1 MPCDLV
7 HVAPKK
13 IRLDFTNLFL
23 FCGCILSKVI
33 LNPLLLIGLLCST
46 NNVAS
51 QAEGHMVEEIMP
63 MQASLSMVNPATED
77 SLDDYEAI
85 VRQVAARTAEEEERR
100 RAEAWKTDTK
110 TFKFYKFKQ
119 QGSVAYSDKTPPKRE
134 YQVIVYNSCYACSAL
149 STVNWRVTQLYTD
162 EFSLPIQKASER
174 YGVDPALIRAVIHAE
189 SNFNPLARSNK
200 GAVGLMQLMPGTAK
214 DMGVDDRENAN
225 DNIMG
230 GTRYLDYL
238 LDRFN
243 RNLTLAL
250 AAYNAGPG
258 RVDKYQAIP
267 PIEETQ
273 TYVKRVKILYQRYRS
288 QREIVSKD

>member
-1 MPCDLV
+1 
-7 HVAPKK
+7 
-13 IRLDFTNLFL
+13 
-23 FCGCILSKVI
+23 LS
-33 LNPLLLIGLLCST
+33 LRTLTYLLLFGLSSPGYAMAQELQA
-46 NNVAS
+46 NL
-51 QAEGHMVEEIMP
+51 AEGTMDARPSAM
-63 MQASLSMVNPATED
+63 MQTAV
-77 SLDDYEAI
+77 LDESRDYDAI
-85 VRQVAARTAEEEERR
+85 VRQVAAQTAEEEEKRK
-100 RAEAWKTDTK
+100 AEAWKTAEAK
-110 TFKFYKFKQ
+110 SFKFYKFKQ
-119 QGSVAYSDKTPPKRE
+119 QGAVAYSDKAPIKHE

-149 STVNWRVTQLYTD
+149 STVDWRVTHLYTD
-162 EFSLPIQKASER
+162 EFTLAIQKASEK

-214 DMGVDDRENAN
+214 DMGVDDRSNAA

-230 GTRYLDYL
+230 GTRYLDHL
-238 LDRFN
+238 LNRFN
-243 RNLTLAL
+243 RNLPLAL

-258 RVDKYQAIP
+258 RVEKYNAIP

>member
-1 MPCDLV
+1 MAL
-7 HVAPKK
+7 
-13 IRLDFTNLFL
+13 RTLTY
-23 FCGCILSKVI
+23 
-33 LNPLLLIGLLCST
+33 LLLFGL
-46 NNVAS
+46 AS
-51 QAEGHMVEEIMP
+51 SGYVMAEPEG
-63 MQASLSMVNPATED
+63 SLSAAPTIQTAV
-77 SLDDYEAI
+77 LDDSKDYDAI
-85 VRQVAARTAEEEERR
+85 VRQVAAQTAEEEEKRK
-100 RAEAWKTDTK
+100 ADAWKTEEAK
-110 TFKFYKFKQ
+110 SFKFYKFKQ
-119 QGSVAYSDKTPPKRE
+119 QSGAVAYSDKAPIKRE

-149 STVNWRVTQLYTD
+149 STVDWRVTQLYTD
-162 EFSLPIQKASER
+162 EFSLAIQKASEK

-214 DMGVDDRENAN
+214 DMGVDDRTNAAE
-225 DNIMG
+225 NIMG

-238 LDRFN
+238 LNKFN
-243 RNLTLAL
+243 RNLTFAI

-258 RVDKYQAIP
+258 RVEKYNAIP

>member
-1 MPCDLV
+1 MFVRAL
-7 HVAPKK
+7 
-13 IRLDFTNLFL
+13 TY
-23 FCGCILSKVI
+23 
-33 LNPLLLIGLLCST
+33 LLLFGL
-46 NNVAS
+46 AS
-51 QAEGHMVEEIMP
+51 SGYAIADQIQSAPAEGIMDP
-63 MQASLSMVNPATED
+63 VPNTMMQTAV
-77 SLDDYEAI
+77 LDESKDYDAI
-85 VRQVAARTAEEEERR
+85 VRQVAAQTAEEEEKRK
-100 RAEAWKTDTK
+100 AEAWKTEEAK
-110 TFKFYKFKQ
+110 SFKFYKFKQ
-119 QGSVAYSDKTPPKRE
+119 QGAVAYSDKTPAKRE

-149 STVNWRVTQLYTD
+149 STVDWRVTQLYTD
-162 EFSLPIQKASER
+162 EFTIAIQKASEK

-214 DMGVDDRENAN
+214 DMGVDDRSNAA

-230 GTRYLDYL
+230 GTRYLDHL
-238 LDRFN
+238 LNRFN
-243 RNLTLAL
+243 RNLPLAL

-258 RVDKYQAIP
+258 RVEKYNAIP